1 MIPPVGWL
9 VGLSVIISKQ
19 GGKSHFHKPI
29 EALYHNFK
37 SLVVAEQFYLVSANT
52 TKKIQRENSFIT
64 LNLPFISY
72 HRRKFLDL
80 SNDFLSII
88 GLHICMKKP

>member
-1 MIPPVGWL
+1 M
-9 VGLSVIISKQ
+9 
-19 GGKSHFHKPI
+19 
-29 EALYHNFK
+29 
-37 SLVVAEQFYLVSANT
+37 VAEQFYLVSANT

-88 GLHICMKKP
+88 GLHICMKKPWCIARHATDVAKKGDQNKE